1 MSRNKKN
8 SNIIPHKLYHQTL
21 SALFIALSSLALQG
35 CTPLDFSEEPCYNCP
50 PPQLSKVKIAL
61 VLGGGGAKGMAH
73 VGVMEELLHAGIKPD
88 LIVGCSAG
96 AIVGALYADQ
106 PDISRLKNL
115 FMKKKRKHLL
125 NLSLSF
131 LPFGLS
137 DGNALHEFL
146 DENLKAKHFHDL
158 KIPFIAVATNLQYG
172 DHIPFGTGLL
182 EPAIRASAAYPG
194 VFLPVSI
201 QGQYFVDGGVTD
213 NLPAEAARRM
223 GAEYVI
229 AVELDTELSSEAPES
244 VVGIIKRSLEISLH
258 YQGTHSRKY
267 ANYVIKVP
275 LTDVGT
281 FDDNKNEFVYEK
293 GKTAGRNAVP
303 KILEQIKKLKG

>member
-1 MSRNKKN
+1 MYQSCIYSHVKL
-8 SNIIPHKLYHQTL
+8 HKLYDRTRATL
-21 SALFIALSSLALQG
+21 IIGLSTILLQG

-50 PPQLSKVKIAL
+50 PPQLSSTKIAL

-73 VGVMEELLHAGIKPD
+73 VGVMEELLAAGIEPD

-106 PDISRLKNL
+106 PDISRLKRL

-125 NLSLSF
+125 NISLSF

-146 DENLKAKHFHDL
+146 VENLKAKHFHDL

-172 DHIPFGTGLL
+172 DHVPFGTGLL
-182 EPAIRASAAYPG
+182 EPALRASSAYPG

-213 NLPAEAARRM
+213 NLPAEVARRM
-223 GAEYVI
+223 GAKYVI

-244 VVGIIKRSLEISLH
+244 VVGVIKRSLEISLH

-281 FDDNKNEFVYEK
+281 FDDKKNEFVYEK
-293 GKTAGRNAVP
+293 GKAAARLAIP
-303 KILEQIKKLKG
+303 KILEQIKKLK